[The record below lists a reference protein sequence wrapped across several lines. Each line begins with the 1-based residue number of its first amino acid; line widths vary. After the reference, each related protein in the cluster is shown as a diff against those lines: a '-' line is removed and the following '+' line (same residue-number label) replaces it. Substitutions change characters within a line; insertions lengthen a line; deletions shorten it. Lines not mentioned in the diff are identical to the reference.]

1 MASRSHAAGPLPG
14 SGRRRPIPAPALP
27 PPQSLARLLAVTLL
41 TVAVVVIWSL
51 RGDPAPPAVEPAP
64 AISVVPADAPAP
76 AEARISLPNA
86 TPPSQGPV
94 VFSAAPAPP
103 PALPRL
109 HPHALP
115 RPPEPADP
123 HQPAE
128 FIRFIAQPGDTLYDV
143 SVVYGVSIE
152 QLLRFN
158 PGLGDGANIVV
169 GQVIFIPEE

>member
-14 SGRRRPIPAPALP
+14 SARRRPIPAPALP
-27 PPQSLARLLAVTLL
+27 PPQSLARLLAVVLL
-41 TVAVVVIWSL
+41 TVAVVFVWSL
-51 RGDPAPPAVEPAP
+51 RGDPAPAAVEPAP
-64 AISVVPADAPAP
+64 AISVVPADSPAP
-76 AEARISLPNA
+76 AEARISLPDA
-86 TPPSQGPV
+86 TLPSQGPI
-94 VFSAAPAPP
+94 VFSATPAPP
-103 PALPRL
+103 SALPQL

-123 HQPAE
+123 VQPAG

-143 SVVYGVSIE
+143 SVVYGVSIDE
-152 QLLRFN
+152 LLRFN